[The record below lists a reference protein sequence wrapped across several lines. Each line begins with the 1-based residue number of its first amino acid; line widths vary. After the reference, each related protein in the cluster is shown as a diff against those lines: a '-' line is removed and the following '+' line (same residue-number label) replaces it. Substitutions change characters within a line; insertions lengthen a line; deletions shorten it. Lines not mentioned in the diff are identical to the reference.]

1 MYITNNDL
9 ITERYEGKC
18 MAIRQKRAALI
29 KAISELREADYS
41 KDPEL
46 QRIYERLSDGREQ
59 FAEIFDNNI
68 KAVMQI
74 SSLDLAM
81 QHQTERIMDISRSI
95 EKATEKLFGAA
106 ADGSHMTGHSDN
118 QHEEL
123 TNTIIKVSEETEAVY
138 RQIEDGQKELTAIRE
153 LSNQAITVSRQ
164 MQGDM
169 NELFQVINRM
179 SGIIAGINTI
189 SMQTNLLA
197 LNASVEASRAGDA
210 GRGFAVVA
218 KEIRELAEE
227 TQKLTNNMGQ
237 FVENMKDAS
246 RKSSKSADNTINA
259 LGSMTDRIKNVW
271 ELNEESQ
278 KSVSRVNESVG
289 SIAAVSEE
297 LSSSM
302 TEMEN
307 QIIDSTDFMRQ
318 VSLDLKKEI
327 EPVVGI
333 EATLDETVKKMGTM
347 TEDAFFHLKNH
358 EFAQY
363 MKNAISSHRTWLN
376 NLHKMVS
383 ERKVIPLQLDSSKCA
398 FGHFYYAM
406 TPQFP
411 KVLPIWK
418 ALGEKHKNFHQFGAS
433 ALYALNS
440 GNYSEAE
447 EIYRKAEQYS
457 KELIA
462 DMEKILQLVEN

>member
-1 MYITNNDL
+1 MYIENNL
-9 ITERYEGKC
+9 ITERNEGRR
-18 MAIRQKRAALI
+18 MAIRQKRAALM
-29 KAISELREADYS
+29 KAISELKEADYS

-46 QRIYERLSDGREQ
+46 KRIYERLSDGRKQ

-95 EKATEKLFGAA
+95 EKATEKIFGKA
-106 ADGSHMTGHSDN
+106 ADGSRMTGNSNN

-123 TNTIIKVSEETEAVY
+123 TNNIIKVSEETEAVY

-153 LSNQAITVSRQ
+153 LSDRAITVSRE

-179 SGIIAGINTI
+179 SEIIAGINTI
-189 SMQTNLLA
+189 SLQTNLLA
-197 LNASVEASRAGDA
+197 LNASVEASRAGEA

-227 TQKLTNNMGQ
+227 TQTMTNNMGD
-237 FVENMKDAS
+237 FVENMKVAS
-246 RKSSKSADNTINA
+246 RKSSKSADNTIQA

-278 KSVSRVNESVG
+278 KSVSRVNESVS

-297 LSSSM
+297 ISSSM

-318 VSLDLKKEI
+318 VSHDLKQEI
-327 EPVVGI
+327 EPVVSI

-347 TEDAFFHLKNH
+347 TEDAFFHLENR
-358 EFAQY
+358 EFASY
-363 MKNAISSHRTWLN
+363 MKSAISSHHTWLN

-383 ERKVIPLQLDSSKCA
+383 EKKVIPLQLDSSKCG

-406 TPQFP
+406 TPQIP
-411 KVLPIWK
+411 EVLPIWK
-418 ALGEKHKNFHQFGAS
+418 ALGDKHKNFHQFGAS

-447 EIYRKAEQYS
+447 EIYRRAEQYS

-462 DMEKILQLVEN
+462 DMEHILKIAEG